1 MVSKKNVQKKSSKKH
16 SKAAGSS
23 RDYLPRQGTL
33 PGKIFQWL
41 NARPMLFAELSDNA
55 RRETKLEGDDL
66 ASQLSAALYDLCARG
81 VVVRIDPTTRKI
93 VPSKGARGAL
103 YGLEVKTR
111 SLFRTSLNGAAPASA
126 KDEPR
131 QLDLSGFAKAN
142 GMRAAAGKPVS
153 MTEAMYDG
161 LMSQRAAAEKQVAA
175 IDALLAT
182 WG

>member
-1 MVSKKNVQKKSSKKH
+1 MVSKKNVQKKSKKQVKT
-16 SKAAGSS
+16 SGPS

-111 SLFRTSLNGAAPASA
+111 SLFRTSLNGAASAPA

-142 GMRAAAGKPVS
+142 GMRSAAGRPAS
-153 MTEAMYDG
+153 MPEVMYSN
-161 LMSQRAAAEKQVAA
+161 LMAQRAVAEKQVAA